1 MIWVSIAVPVINID
15 IWMYR
20 QIILDINPIGLFMV
34 TNRSG
39 TDMGVHSSAALFA
52 FTNWGL
58 YIIISY
64 FQSYFIL

>member
-1 MIWVSIAVPVINID
+1 MIWVNIAVPVINID

-39 TDMGVHSSAALFA
+39 TDMGVLSSAALFA